1 MLTIPEPDPI
11 ISVAVSDELALNVI
25 EGEGITFIPATY
37 GVTSVPGKYFYTH
50 ILSYAESSSLL
61 EERCL

>member
-1 MLTIPEPDPI
+1 MLTMPELDPI
-11 ISVAVSDELALNVI
+11 NSVVVSDELALNVI

-37 GVTSVPGKYFYTH
+37 GVTSEPGKYFYTH

-61 EERCL
+61 EESCL